1 MPKVIP
7 AYSAWPYKLVDNE
20 QEADCKRGMNTFAYV
35 GDLEKS
41 PEVSCVYHSES
52 AENQFMND
60 PKSAA
65 LGDGNQPRPKNSS
78 KPFR

>member
-1 MPKVIP
+1 MTRRAI
-7 AYSAWPYKLVDNE
+7 YLVGP
-20 QEADCKRGMNTFAYV
+20 Q
-35 GDLEKS
+35 

-65 LGDGNQPRPKNSS
+65 LGDGVQPRPKNGS